1 MGSLVLLLSPRFL
14 HFLFSSCYC
23 ASVGLMPVWVFFQ
36 SYLNLLLYVPI
47 PGINIQT
54 NIINTVPSVLRLR
67 LDGKQRGEDL
77 D

>member
-1 MGSLVLLLSPRFL
+1 MGSLSLVFL
-14 HFLFSSCYC
+14 HFLFSSCYW
-23 ASVGLMPVWVFFQ
+23 VWVFFQ
-36 SYLNLLLYVPI
+36 SYLNLLLPI
-47 PGINIQT
+47 PGINIHT